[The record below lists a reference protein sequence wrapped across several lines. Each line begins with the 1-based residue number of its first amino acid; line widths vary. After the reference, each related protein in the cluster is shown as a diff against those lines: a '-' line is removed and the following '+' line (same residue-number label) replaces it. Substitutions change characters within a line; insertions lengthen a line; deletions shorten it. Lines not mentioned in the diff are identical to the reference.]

1 MSGHSL
7 HSAGAAV
14 DAPRRGLLCKS
25 LMIVGHASIVA
36 TGGASFQVDVNRLR
50 SVPEYNTRAVV
61 QKTGVPADTFRAWE
75 RRYGLPRPTRTT
87 GNQRL
92 YSERDIA
99 VISWLREQ
107 TRDGLSISRAVA
119 HVERALDAAEDA
131 EQQVDTSSKL
141 TPRDMPD
148 DVAHR
153 YIALT
158 ERLVQALLRYD
169 AETAGL
175 VIEEASALLPV
186 EQICLGIL
194 QPALADIGERWSR
207 GEIPVS
213 VEHFASGFVLRR
225 VGALFNASR
234 PETGNPTVLTACAEG
249 ELHEVGLLIMSLL
262 LSQHGFRVVHLGAN
276 VPTADLQQA
285 IAGIKPD
292 AILLAASTESVARH
306 LAGEVEHLKAWL
318 ATFPLNGKTPL
329 LCVGGRAF
337 VSEPALREGLA
348 AHYLGDDAMMALTE
362 LSRL

>member
-1 MSGHSL
+1 M
-7 HSAGAAV
+7 
-14 DAPRRGLLCKS
+14 
-25 LMIVGHASIVA
+25 
-36 TGGASFQVDVNRLR
+36 DVNRLR

-75 RRYGLPRPTRTT
+75 RRYGLPRPTRTA

-99 VISWLREQ
+99 VIAWLREQ

-119 HVERALDAAEDA
+119 HVERALDTGETFP
-131 EQQVDTSSKL
+131 QQNGTPPKL
-141 TPRDMPD
+141 APRDLPD
-148 DVAHR
+148 DVGHR
-153 YIALT
+153 YVVMT
-158 ERLVQALLRYD
+158 ERLVNALLSYD
-169 AETAGL
+169 AETAGQ
-175 VIEEASALLPV
+175 VVEEASALLPM

-234 PETGNPTVLTACAEG
+234 PESGNPTVLTACAEG

-285 IAGIKPD
+285 VTRIKPD
-292 AILLAASTESVARH
+292 AILLAASTEPVARH
-306 LAGEVEHLKAWL
+306 LAGEVEDLTAWL
-318 ATFPLNGKTPL
+318 AAYSLNGKTPL

-348 AHYLGDDAMMALTE
+348 AHYLGDDAMMALNE
-362 LSRL
+362 LSRLTNGHI